1 MNGWVLIM
9 ILKNAH
15 YLCLRFIMNLKP
27 FIKRPGVLSAIHFP
41 HLSYFKFAEV
51 REDIMR
57 RHYPSPKEVSSH
69 PIFFARLL
77 VQIGCFFVAEDVNKK

>member
-27 FIKRPGVLSAIHFP
+27 FIKRPGVLSATHFP
-41 HLSYFKFAEV
+41 YILYFKFVEV

-69 PIFFARLL
+69 PIFLARLL
-77 VQIGCFFVAEDVNKK
+77 IQIGCFFVAEDVNKK